1 MNLQVLPLKV
11 LVSRQVIKDR
21 MDYTDYLAGKTKS
34 EMDILD
40 RLVGRFEDIQPSELT
55 VEMGGGEVPQDE
67 WPELDKWKMPNTLF
81 DLLLGKAEISIV
93 ETSSSGPRTWVISD
107 VDGLKKRFQLTSRGW
122 MIGPKHWNHVDFF
135 IEDGK
140 FMMNNK
146 VFVMGGG
153 TVDPGVPM
161 WAKVDQ
167 GLIMD
172 CSDSFTTDKK
182 GNLVRKLICS
192 MPIPNIKITKV
203 TSAIRVVSSDKE
215 NDDDPRIAQ
224 CADCTVGSPSI

>member
-1 MNLQVLPLKV
+1 
-11 LVSRQVIKDR
+11 

-122 MIGPKHWNHVDFF
+122 MDGPARWIQADNF

-140 FMMNNK
+140 LITSRK
-146 VFVMGGG
+146 VFVTTRPQGGPRW
-153 TVDPGVPM
+153 TE
-161 WAKVDQ
+161 VDQ
-167 GLIMD
+167 GLVMD
-172 CSDSFTTDKK
+172 CQDSFSLDKK
-182 GNLVRKLICS
+182 GNLVREFSCS
-192 MPIPNIKITKV
+192 LPIPDIKMTIV
-203 TSAIRVVSSDKE
+203 MRARRVRVVRSKRRSL
-215 NDDDPRIAQ
+215 RH
-224 CADCTVGSPSI
+224 CVLL